1 MARFAPQPPEC
12 AIPVAG
18 LSALRQALTAELGG
32 DAAAKALQM
41 AGHAIGDT
49 LYELLAGRRIS
60 GAAEPGAGDV
70 ASLGEMSESAFWR
83 RLGELFADRGWGQL
97 THSAIH
103 PGVGALD
110 SSDWAEADP
119 NSNATRPSCFITTGI
134 LANLLGRAA
143 GASIGVL
150 EVECRSRGDLRCRF
164 AFGGREAL
172 EALYEGVRAGR
183 DADAALAE
191 LV

>member
-1 MARFAPQPPEC
+1 MARFTPHPPEC

-18 LSALRQALTAELGG
+18 LAALRRALTAELGG
-32 DAAAKALQM
+32 DAAARALQA
-41 AGHAIGDT
+41 AGHAIGDAF
-49 LYELLAGRRIS
+49 YELLAGRRVS
-60 GAAEPGAGDV
+60 AGADDV
-70 ASLGEMSESAFWR
+70 APIGELPESAFWR
-83 RLGELFADRGWGQL
+83 RVSELFAERGWGHL

-103 PGVGALD
+103 PGIGALD

-119 NSNATRPSCFITTGI
+119 AAGATRPSCFITTGI

-150 EVECRSRGDLRCRF
+150 ELECRSRGDLRCRF
-164 AFGGREAL
+164 AFGGHEAL
-172 EALYEGVRAGR
+172 EALYAGVRAGR
-183 DADAALAE
+183 DADAVLAE